1 MKIVLLCCALAIALS
16 ACCSD
21 NDTMKQINS
30 QALAAKA
37 RVSNC
42 VDDASTLS
50 ASNPA
55 DAGKVKDIQQACTSV
70 GGALANIADA
80 SGKIIQGR

>member
-1 MKIVLLCCALAIALS
+1 MKVFLLGCALTIALS

-21 NDTMKQINS
+21 TDTIKQIND
-30 QALAAKA
+30 QAAAAKVRA
-37 RVSNC
+37 GNC
-42 VDDASTLS
+42 VTDASTLS

-70 GGALANIADA
+70 QDALGNIADA